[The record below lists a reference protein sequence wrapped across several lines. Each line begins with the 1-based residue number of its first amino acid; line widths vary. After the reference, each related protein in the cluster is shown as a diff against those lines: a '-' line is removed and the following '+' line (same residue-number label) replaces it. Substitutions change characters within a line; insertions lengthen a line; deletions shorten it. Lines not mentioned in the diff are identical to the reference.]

1 MRAMNKLLLYFLV
14 VSSSV
19 IFFAVFAVIFL
30 NGTAV
35 QCTQQADDTYTCSLQ
50 TLIFG
55 AIPSSAREVTRVVDA
70 EKFDDGCFEG
80 CSYRTE
86 FILANESTVPL
97 TEVYTDENPVDI
109 QTSELKKLLNSGEAG
124 FEYMR
129 EPAWWVAYLLA
140 GLFLIEFMTLTFV
153 FGIPAFREYQ
163 ASRESF

>member
-1 MRAMNKLLLYFLV
+1 MMNKLLLYFLV

-19 IFFAVFAVIFL
+19 IFFAIFAVIFL

-35 QCTQQADDTYTCSLQ
+35 QCTQQGDDTYSCSLQ

-55 AIPSSAREVTRVVDA
+55 AIPSSEREVTRVVDA

-124 FEYMR
+124 FEYTR
-129 EPAWWVAYLLA
+129 EPTWWVAYLLA